1 MAKTAIVDFDGVIA
15 KRTVEDTLNRYI
27 PSILK
32 RVPALSSLLENILY
46 AAGDF
51 LHIGSYFA
59 ANEVVNGQ
67 KVVLNEQVIKALNK
81 ARDEGSVG
89 KVIVLTGNWNV
100 KPIERLLR
108 DAGLQFEKV
117 IYEPLTKINKVALQ
131 MMDKELKEGNKPIY
145 ISDSGASFRYFA
157 TIGKAQYFV
166 FWPTAYNLFEAVLM
180 PSSYRIN
187 YKGETELYDLLRH

>member
-15 KRTVEDTLNRYI
+15 RRTVEDTLNRYI

-32 RVPALSSLLENILY
+32 RMPVLPSLLENILY

-67 KVVLNEQVIKALNK
+67 KVVLNEQVIEALNK

-117 IYEPLTKINKVALQ
+117 IYEPLTKIDEAALQ
-131 MMDKELKEGNKPIY
+131 MMDKELKEGNKPVY

-157 TIGKAQYFV
+157 TIGKAPYFV
-166 FWPTAYNLFEAVLM
+166 LWPTAYNLFEAVLM

-187 YKGETELYDLLRH
+187 YKGETELYDLLRR

>member
-1 MAKTAIVDFDGVIA
+1 MAKTVIVDFDGVIA
-15 KRTVEDTLNRYI
+15 RRTVEDTLNRYI

-67 KVVLNEQVIKALNK
+67 KVVLNEQVIEALNK

-117 IYEPLTKINKVALQ
+117 IYEPLTKINKAALQ

-157 TIGKAQYFV
+157 TIGKTQYFV

-187 YKGETELYDLLRH
+187 YKGETELYDLLRR